1 MAVSY
6 TIGVILYFRPLGIV
20 PDFYKRQ
27 MNNDIGQPNNEAQNI
42 WKSIGF
48 FNGEGHLAF
57 TFKKTEKI
65 TSALYLISSLIKDTE
80 PIKWELREK
89 GVGLLAA
96 SLAMNGIEPRDRNS
110 DIHDFFSTSLE
121 TLSLLRVAHVAGLI
135 SEMNHSVLKNEIEG
149 LVTLLK
155 TKVFEDAA
163 RAGYVL
169 SDSFFKTEI
178 SRTELSDEN
187 SQQAS
192 AQSSQNN
199 SLFSRTN
206 SVSQSKGIQLK
217 QKADQKPKIA
227 VKDKKDNRK
236 TAILELLKKQSNL
249 TIKDFVKAISG
260 CSEKTIQRELLDLVD
275 KGIVKKEGERRWSTY
290 SLK

>member
-1 MAVSY
+1 
-6 TIGVILYFRPLGIV
+6 
-20 PDFYKRQ
+20 
-27 MNNDIGQPNNEAQNI
+27 MNNDIGQPNNEANNI

-65 TSALYLISSLIKDTE
+65 TSALYLVSSLIKDTE

-89 GVGLLAA
+89 GISLLSSAL
-96 SLAMNGIEPRDRNS
+96 SMNGIEPRDRNT
-110 DIHDFFSTSLE
+110 DIHTFFSASLE
-121 TLSLLRVAHVAGLI
+121 TLSLLRVAHVAGLV
-135 SEMNHSVLKNEIEG
+135 SEMNHSVLKDEIEG
-149 LVTLLK
+149 VVMLLK

-169 SDSFFKTEI
+169 SDSFFKTES
-178 SRTELSDEN
+178 SRTDEIP
-187 SQQAS
+187 SQDR
-192 AQSSQNN
+192 

-206 SVSQSKGIQLK
+206 DRPNQSDKSTRKDKTEL
-217 QKADQKPKIA
+217 KPKIA
-227 VKDKKDNRK
+227 VKDKKDSRK
-236 TAILELLKKQSNL
+236 TAIIELLKKQSNL
-249 TIKDFVKAISG
+249 TIKDFAKAISG

>member
-1 MAVSY
+1 
-6 TIGVILYFRPLGIV
+6 
-20 PDFYKRQ
+20 
-27 MNNDIGQPNNEAQNI
+27 MNNDIGQPNNEAHNI

-48 FNGEGHLAF
+48 FGGGEHLTF

-96 SLAMNGIEPRDRNS
+96 TLAMNGIEPRDRNN

-149 LVTLLK
+149 LVILLK

-178 SRTELSDEN
+178 SRTDISDEN
-187 SQQAS
+187 SQHA
-192 AQSSQNN
+192 SSQMSQVN

-206 SVSQSKGIQLK
+206 SMSQSKVNQLK
-217 QKADQKPKIA
+217 PKAEQKPKIA
-227 VKDKKDNRK
+227 IKDKKDSRK
-236 TAILELLKKQSNL
+236 TAIIELLKKQSNL
-249 TIKDFVKAISG
+249 TIKDFSKAISG